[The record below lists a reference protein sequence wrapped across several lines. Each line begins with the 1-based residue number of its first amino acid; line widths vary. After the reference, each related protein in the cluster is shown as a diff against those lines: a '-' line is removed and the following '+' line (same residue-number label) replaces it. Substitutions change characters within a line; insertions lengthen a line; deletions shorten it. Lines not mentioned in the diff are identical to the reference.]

1 MTQKEINTLFE
12 ITISIHTDK
21 WFGDNI
27 NKQVRRDIAE
37 VQKWVA
43 EKLIEYGW
51 VKLKKKINNMKAVYK
66 LHFDCGRMGELTG
79 LFVAEQEKMNA
90 LIQSGEEVYFGEVLG
105 KHSEVCGPIE
115 EDDVSLISTDE
126 NVIKVIEEH
135 GLENGFNPFDYIA
148 NDEDNE

>member
-51 VKLKKKINNMKAVYK
+51 VKLKKK
-66 LHFDCGRMGELTG
+66 
-79 LFVAEQEKMNA
+79 
-90 LIQSGEEVYFGEVLG
+90 
-105 KHSEVCGPIE
+105 
-115 EDDVSLISTDE
+115 
-126 NVIKVIEEH
+126 
-135 GLENGFNPFDYIA
+135 
-148 NDEDNE
+148 